1 VSLIYPVLIAV
12 ALAIGAVAGYV
23 KHRFFE
29 PASVHCHAGSTEK
42 RCVRARKI
50 AARIAAM
57 KAEERRD
64 HHH

>member
-1 VSLIYPVLIAV
+1 VVYPVVIGM

-29 PASVHCHAGSTEK
+29 PATVHCHAGSNEK

-50 AARIAAM
+50 AARLATM